1 MPIVNFARIEI
12 IWLRDQVQ
20 MAMTIIQ
27 LGDYLGEVEGQDLG
41 EVEGDHLG
49 EAEGE
54 LLGEVEGEL
63 LVTMLLLPLLVL
75 LGLAI
80 HCNSEEVSLI
90 FRKFSAYFL
99 DG

>member
-1 MPIVNFARIEI
+1 
-12 IWLRDQVQ
+12 
-20 MAMTIIQ
+20 MAMTKIIQ
-27 LGDYLGEVEGQDLG
+27 LRDHLGEVEGQDLG

-49 EAEGE
+49 EA
-54 LLGEVEGEL
+54 EGEL

-90 FRKFSAYFL
+90 YRKFSAHFL
-99 DG
+99 DGYICEPIFTILACECGVGGCGGENS

>member
-1 MPIVNFARIEI
+1 
-12 IWLRDQVQ
+12 
-20 MAMTIIQ
+20 MAMTEIIQ

-54 LLGEVEGEL
+54 LL
-63 LVTMLLLPLLVL
+63 VTMLLLPLLVL
-75 LGLAI
+75 LSLAI